1 MNVSEAILREL
12 VEMGVDTCFG
22 NPGTSEMHLVASF
35 DRVGGIKPVLGLFE
49 GVCTGAADGYARMA
63 GKPAATL
70 LHLGPG
76 LGNGFANLHNAKR
89 AHSRMINLVGDHA
102 TFHRKHDAPLQSD
115 IHSVAKPVSD
125 WIGDPV
131 SGEDAIHK
139 TRQAFEV
146 AMRPNGG
153 MSTLIVPADIAWSD
167 MGAVPPRKSGP
178 KPSAKPVDQ
187 KLIRE
192 AAAALKSG
200 EPAILLVGGHGGL
213 DKPMRLASAIAE
225 KTGARLFTDTFMSR
239 LSRGRGRAK
248 PERVPYLGE
257 MAVPM
262 LMGFRQCVVIGTR
275 APVGFFGY
283 PNKPSTFL
291 HPDCKVHSPW
301 SAENDLSDVLAAL
314 AEEVGAPKTPTLVDG
329 PVPGLPG
336 AGKITIETFANATAA
351 LMPEGAIV
359 SDEANSSGLWAYMT
373 FQHAA
378 PHDWLGLTGG
388 AIGHG
393 IPTAVGAAIACP
405 GRPVINLQADGSAMY
420 TIQGL
425 WTAARENL
433 HVITI
438 LLNNKSYFV
447 LNMEL
452 DRVGATAQS
461 ERSRSLLSL
470 ERPVMDFTAMG
481 RSMGVRAV
489 RAEDNESYISALKTA
504 LAEPGPHL
512 IEVML

>member
-262 LMGFRQCVVIGTR
+262 LMGFRQCVVIGTK

-336 AGKITIETFANATAA
+336 CG
-351 LMPEGAIV
+351 
-359 SDEANSSGLWAYMT
+359 
-373 FQHAA
+373 
-378 PHDWLGLTGG
+378 
-388 AIGHG
+388 
-393 IPTAVGAAIACP
+393 PT
-405 GRPVINLQADGSAMY
+405 
-420 TIQGL
+420 
-425 WTAARENL
+425 
-433 HVITI
+433 
-438 LLNNKSYFV
+438 
-447 LNMEL
+447 
-452 DRVGATAQS
+452 
-461 ERSRSLLSL
+461 
-470 ERPVMDFTAMG
+470 
-481 RSMGVRAV
+481 
-489 RAEDNESYISALKTA
+489 
-504 LAEPGPHL
+504 
-512 IEVML
+512 